1 MVVVRAF
8 ARNCINLSEINFYP
22 APKQIR
28 QAAFK
33 NCTSLKDFDFDTEII
48 MNEDSIFYNTGFT
61 SVKFTGEASNFDRP
75 LGAAMFSACREL
87 ESINFSEV
95 ITNNYLKCLRL
106 ISCFA
111 DNCPELKTVEFPKYV
126 STSCAENPSNANYTF
141 GRNTPINKIVLYN
154 LKTKNN
160 YLVNYNI
167 GNRQPA
173 VYLKADT
180 RDNIF
185 AKDDFC
191 DMKWFFKAS
200 DGATVDASFYC
211 AAISPMM
218 TGVCPYGRY
227 YIPWGNPGN
236 YAAVINAGNT
246 VSEMFS
252 WTIKPENVVTT
263 FRYNPAYDWV
273 KCSEVNFN
281 GTHSCL
287 PTDNV
292 ATSVINLKDMD
303 FVQIVTR
310 VNGVDLR
317 TKYVRNMFP
326 SETGVGDMT
335 DDRISGTVELYNL
348 NGEKIMET
356 DAPALNM
363 SQLPSGV
370 YIIKSGSMTRKIIIL
385 SFVSM

>member
-111 DNCPELKTVEFPKYV
+111 DNCPKLKTVEFPKYV

-191 DMKWFFKAS
+191 DMK
-200 DGATVDASFYC
+200 
-211 AAISPMM
+211 
-218 TGVCPYGRY
+218 
-227 YIPWGNPGN
+227 
-236 YAAVINAGNT
+236 
-246 VSEMFS
+246 
-252 WTIKPENVVTT
+252 
-263 FRYNPAYDWV
+263 
-273 KCSEVNFN
+273 
-281 GTHSCL
+281 
-287 PTDNV
+287 
-292 ATSVINLKDMD
+292 
-303 FVQIVTR
+303 
-310 VNGVDLR
+310 
-317 TKYVRNMFP
+317 
-326 SETGVGDMT
+326 
-335 DDRISGTVELYNL
+335 
-348 NGEKIMET
+348 
-356 DAPALNM
+356 
-363 SQLPSGV
+363 
-370 YIIKSGSMTRKIIIL
+370 
-385 SFVSM
+385 